1 MRMMSP
7 EKESIWNDSKYAP
20 SRKPRTGPKAAM
32 LYIQPRKKIPF
43 QYWSLKA
50 FIESIYKPKEKTERI
65 LYYMATFHDRI
76 YVSTLFSFYI

>member
-32 LYIQPRKKIPF
+32 LYIQPRKKKSF
-43 QYWSLKA
+43 SVLVAK
-50 FIESIYKPKEKTERI
+50 SIY
-65 LYYMATFHDRI
+65 RI
-76 YVSTLFSFYI
+76 YL